1 MPLDHELTRARIHLP
16 DPGRLIVFSDLD
28 GTLLDHETY
37 SHAAAADAL
46 AKLQAYDVPLILS
59 SSKTAAEI
67 APLRNELG
75 FSRCEAIVENGA
87 GILEPYESGDGTS
100 ETHDRL
106 LSAVAGLPSELTE
119 HFRGFS
125 DWTDE
130 EVSERTGL
138 SIEQAALARKRQFS
152 EPGLWSGSDTERD
165 RFCELLDQKG
175 IRAQQGGRFMT
186 LSFGSDKALRMTQ
199 LIDRYRQ
206 RGLEPFALALG
217 DAGNDIGMLEAADL
231 GVIIPNS
238 SHTGIPR
245 LAGEADGQII
255 RETHE
260 GPAGW
265 NKAVLR
271 MFQTENRLKES

>member
-1 MPLDHELTRARIHLP
+1 MPLDHELTRARFQLP

-37 SHAAAADAL
+37 SHAAAAEAL
-46 AKLQAYDVPLILS
+46 AKLREHKAPLILA

-67 APLRNELG
+67 APLRDELG

-87 GILEPYESGDGTS
+87 GILEPHDSGDGAS
-100 ETHDRL
+100 EIHGRL
-106 LSAVAGLPSELTE
+106 LSAIASLPPELTD

-125 DWTDE
+125 DWSDE

-138 SIEQAALARKRQFS
+138 STEQAARARQRQFS
-152 EPGLWSGSDTERD
+152 EPGLWNGSDAERD
-165 RFCELLDQKG
+165 RFCELLGEMG

-186 LSFGSDKALRMTQ
+186 LSFGSDKALRMTEI
-199 LIDRYRQ
+199 IDRYRNS
-206 RGLEPFALALG
+206 GHEPFALALG

-238 SHTGIPR
+238 SHGGIPG
-245 LAGEADGQII
+245 LPGEANGKII
-255 RETHE
+255 RETLE

-271 MFQTENRLKES
+271 MFQTEIGFKES

>member
-1 MPLDHELTRARIHLP
+1 MPLDHELTPARAVLP
-16 DPGRLIVFSDLD
+16 DAGRLIVFSDLD

-37 SHAAAADAL
+37 SHAAAAEAL
-46 AKLQAYDVPLILS
+46 AELLEHNVPLILA

-67 APLRNELG
+67 APLRKELG
-75 FSRCEAIVENGA
+75 FSHCEAIVENGA
-87 GILEPYESGDGTS
+87 GILEPHDNGDGAS
-100 ETHDRL
+100 ETHGRL
-106 LSAVAGLPSELTE
+106 LSAVAGLPPELTD

-138 SIEQAALARKRQFS
+138 STEQAARARHRQFS
-152 EPGLWSGSDTERD
+152 EPGLWSGSDRERE
-165 RFCELLDQKG
+165 RFCKLLDENG

-186 LSFGSDKALRMTQ
+186 LSFGSDKALRMTEI
-199 LIDRYRQ
+199 IDRYRES
-206 RGLEPFALALG
+206 GHEPFALALG
-217 DAGNDIGMLEAADL
+217 DASNDIGMLEAADL

-238 SHTGIPR
+238 SHGGIPR
-245 LAGEADGQII
+245 LPGEAKGRII
-255 RETHE
+255 RETLE

-271 MFQTENRLKES
+271 MFQTEIGFKES